1 MSRANCWQKK
11 GQVDKAVGDYSKVI
25 EFSPKYSDAY
35 LSRGKLFAAMDDEE
49 KAVADFDRFVSLK
62 PRNAQVY
69 FDLAQICW
77 KSDNDERAV
86 KYLDQALKYNPRY
99 AKAYLLK
106 ALISLCDRNG
116 ADTVSNALTYINI
129 KGLENKS
136 VPYAYAYAYLGYRL
150 AKKEVK
156 AKDVLDEF
164 LKSSNSLSWPN
175 PIVKYLRGQISQTH
189 LLKLANDSS
198 KKFQAKSYI
207 AMKAYLDNRKKN
219 ALEIFQELIDS
230 CGDEQ
235 KTDADSSQHQPP
247 LRRLD
252 EYRIAKA
259 YLDYLMLES
268 DDRGPDDVEATET
281 SN

>member
-1 MSRANCWQKK
+1 
-11 GQVDKAVGDYSKVI
+11 
-25 EFSPKYSDAY
+25 
-35 LSRGKLFAAMDDEE
+35 
-49 KAVADFDRFVSLK
+49 
-62 PRNAQVY
+62 
-69 FDLAQICW
+69 
-77 KSDNDERAV
+77 
-86 KYLDQALKYNPRY
+86 
-99 AKAYLLK
+99 
-106 ALISLCDRNG
+106 
-116 ADTVSNALTYINI
+116 VSNALTYINI